1 MQGGE
6 NVKNREDKQQV
17 VGEVREDLQRAI
29 TAIITDYR
37 GLNVAQISTLRRALR
52 AEKVKYAVIK
62 NTLAKR
68 AAHDLGLEVLDVY
81 LEGPTA
87 IAFSFDDP
95 VAPAKVLAKYT
106 KEFDKLQVK
115 GGLLEGALIDPAG
128 IKALADLPS
137 REVLLG
143 MVAGTFASPMTSF
156 AGAMQGV
163 LRKFAGT
170 LQAVRDQKAGA

>member
-1 MQGGE
+1 M
-6 NVKNREDKQQV
+6 KKREDKQQV
-17 VGEVREDLQRAI
+17 VSEVREDLQRAKV
-29 TAIITDYR
+29 AIVTDYR

-52 AEKVKYAVIK
+52 AEKVKYAVVK
-62 NTLAKR
+62 NTLARR
-68 AAHDLGLEVLDVY
+68 AARDLGLEALDAY
-81 LEGPTA
+81 LDGPTA

-115 GGLLEGALIDPAG
+115 GGILQGRPIDQAG
-128 IKALADLPS
+128 VKALADLPP

-143 MVAGTFASPMTSF
+143 QVAGTFAAPMTGF
-156 AGAMQGV
+156 AGALQAV
-163 LRKFAGT
+163 LRKFVGT

>member
-1 MQGGE
+1 
-6 NVKNREDKQQV
+6 VKKREDKQQV
-17 VGEVREDLQRAI
+17 VSEVREDLKRAKV
-29 TAIITDYR
+29 AIVTDYR

-68 AAHDLGLEVLDVY
+68 AARDLGLEVLDAY
-81 LEGPTA
+81 LDGPTA

-95 VAPAKVLAKYT
+95 VAPAKVLAKYI

-115 GGLLEGALIDPAG
+115 GGILQGALIDPAG
-128 IKALADLPS
+128 VKALADLPP
-137 REVLLG
+137 RDVLLG
-143 MVAGTFASPMTSF
+143 QVAGTFAAPMTGF
-156 AGAMQGV
+156 ACALQGV
-163 LRKFAGT
+163 LRKFVGT

>member
-1 MQGGE
+1 
-6 NVKNREDKQQV
+6 VKKREDKQQV
-17 VGEVREDLQRAI
+17 VSEVREDLQRAKA
-29 TAIITDYR
+29 AIVTDYR

-52 AEKVKYAVIK
+52 AEKVKYAVVK

-68 AAHDLGLEVLDVY
+68 AARDLGLESLDVY
-81 LEGPTA
+81 LDGPTA

-115 GGLLEGALIDPAG
+115 GGLLEGVLVDPDG

-143 MVAGTFASPMTSF
+143 MVAGAFAAPMTGF
-156 AGAMQGV
+156 AGAMQAV
-163 LRKFAGT
+163 LRKFVGT
-170 LQAVRDQKAGA
+170 LSAVRDQKAGA